1 MDNVVLLDVME
12 QTIVVVFDFAQFKEV
27 LGCNRTI
34 LGEQIDYNIPKGG
47 LKQNRHSRL
56 ASSELIKRRS
66 VNLSSIPGEMGKANS
81 WSKNTASKEEGKQFG
96 SLSAY
101 LLCGVSENERFWI
114 TWLLKSSGESFKQE
128 A

>member
-81 WSKNTASKEEGKQFG
+81 WSKNTASRKKG
-96 SLSAY
+96 S
-101 LLCGVSENERFWI
+101 
-114 TWLLKSSGESFKQE
+114 SSGSFE
-128 A
+128 RLLVVWSE